1 MADDLRFS
9 PPPRSVPA
17 SLAIASLFN
26 GFAQIA
32 WGVFGLGMI
41 FFWVFPM
48 NADLSFISVRGPLV
62 ETAGEVVRVEETAF
76 SEGSKRNSKRIF
88 ANHYVYFVADRPRA
102 GVSYSAGARAEPG
115 QRVTVEY
122 PEADPARSRIAG
134 MRRAPFGRWAL
145 ALAVFPL
152 AGLVLLVVASARGW
166 RRIRLLG
173 TGHLAMG
180 TLVRKR
186 PTNTKVNGRVV
197 HELTFEFAGRDGRR
211 HEMTARTS
219 APERLEDEKREP
231 LLCDPARPSRA
242 YLLDQAPSRPRLGTT
257 GELLGA
263 PRPALR
269 LLLPALVVAA
279 NGWLLLSH
287 LR

>member
-1 MADDLRFS
+1 MSDDLRFS
-9 PPPRSVPA
+9 PPPRSVPG

-48 NADLSFISVRGPLV
+48 NADLSFISVRGPLA
-62 ETAGEVVRVEETAF
+62 EAAGEVVRVEETAF
-76 SEGSKRNSKRIF
+76 SEGRRNAKPIY
-88 ANHYVYFVADRPRA
+88 ANHYVYFVADRPLT
-102 GVSYSAGARAEPG
+102 GVSYSVGVRAEPG

-122 PEADPARSRIAG
+122 PEANPARSRIAG

-152 AGLVLLVVASARGW
+152 AGLVMLVVASGNGW
-166 RRIRLLG
+166 RRTRLLG
-173 TGHLAMG
+173 HGHLAPG
-180 TLVRKR
+180 KLVRKR
-186 PTNTKVNGRVV
+186 PTNAKVNGRVV
-197 HELTFEFAGRDGRR
+197 HELTFEFTGRDGRR

-231 LLCDPARPSRA
+231 LLYDPARPSRA
-242 YLLDQAPSRPRLGTT
+242 YLLDRAPSRPRFGTT

-269 LLLPALVVAA
+269 LLVPALVVAVH
-279 NGWLLLSH
+279 GWLLLSY